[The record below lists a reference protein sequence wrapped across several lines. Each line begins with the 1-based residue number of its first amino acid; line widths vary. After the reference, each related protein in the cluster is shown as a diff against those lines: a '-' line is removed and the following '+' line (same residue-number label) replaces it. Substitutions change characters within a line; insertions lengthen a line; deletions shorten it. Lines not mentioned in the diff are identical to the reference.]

1 MQPMNDDDL
10 KILLRKWEAPAM
22 PPAVEKKILAGA
34 PSPSGAFL
42 RWLMAGSIRVP
53 APVALV
59 VVLVCILLSVYAY
72 RSERTAQTSLAE
84 FQPVK
89 EFNPRIIRSIYEP
102 K

>member
-10 KILLRKWEAPAM
+10 KVLLRKWEAPAM

-34 PSPSGAFL
+34 PSPAGAFL
-42 RWLMAGSIRVP
+42 RWLTAGSIRIPV
-53 APVALV
+53 PVALAM
-59 VVLVCILLSVYAY
+59 VLVWMLLGVYAY
-72 RSERTAQTSLAE
+72 RSGRTAQTSLAE

-89 EFNPRIIRSIYEP
+89 EFNPRIIRSVYEP